1 MIRPELIDR
10 SLGKNLPLLLRSR
23 VEICP
28 DVTLQAAKN
37 KNGVYIRYSYK
48 YVYERVIEF
57 AFALRQLG
65 IKRGDNIGL
74 IADNRREWLITDLAL
89 LSLGAADVPRGCD
102 STGVEIRFI
111 LNYADCSVS
120 FFENGNQLA
129 KVLEKSDEVPL
140 LKTAVL
146 FDDPSEEIRK
156 TASAAGI
163 KIYCFADIERDGTKA
178 TADERADIEHEMD
191 LTEPDEVATI
201 IFTSGTTG
209 TPKGVMLTHD
219 NYLAQCEIVRHVL
232 PNAEQGDMWL
242 SVLPVWHS
250 FERAFVYMIMA
261 LNSGY
266 AYSKPVASIMLA
278 DMEAIKPEWMC
289 GVPRLWEMFAQGFYR
304 AMKKNGGIQLN
315 IFLNFIEIGKKF
327 SKAKEQ
333 VTGLV
338 CRYHAYPRV
347 FDFIRGIVP
356 FILHAPAYGI
366 GELLVYRKV
375 RAKLGGHMKAAISGG
390 GALQSD
396 TEAFYHAI
404 GFNLLEGYGM
414 TEAAPVLSVRNAK
427 RPVSNCV
434 GKVFPCVDVKI
445 VAEKDGKIASTDP
458 LPPGKKGLVLCRGR
472 QIMKGYYKRPDLT
485 AQVIDKDGWLNTGD
499 LGILSVDEE
508 LKITGRAKDTIVLLG
523 GENVEPA
530 VVEKALKKSPYI
542 ETVVAVG
549 QDKKYLGVLIV
560 PDREHVLAYAEENHI
575 VYETWEALLETTEIQ
590 TLFRQEIDLIVSA
603 KNGFRTCERIYKF
616 ALLPE
621 PFKVGAEIN
630 AKQEIMRHK
639 VVQIHAEEMAELFD

>member
-1 MIRPELIDR
+1 MIQPELMDR
-10 SLGKNLPLLLRSR
+10 TLGKNLPLLLRSR
-23 VEICP
+23 VHICP

-37 KNGVYIRYSYK
+37 KSGEYVRYSYK

-65 IKRGDNIGL
+65 IKRGDHVGL
-74 IADNRREWLITDLAL
+74 IADNRREWLITDLSL
-89 LSLGAADVPRGCD
+89 LTLGAADVPRGCD
-102 STGVEIRFI
+102 STGFEIRFI
-111 LNYADCSVS
+111 LNYADCTVS
-120 FFENGNQLA
+120 FFENGHQLD
-129 KVLEKSDEVPL
+129 KVLENTAEVPL
-140 LKTAVL
+140 LKKAVL
-146 FDDPSEEIRK
+146 FDEPTEK
-156 TASAAGI
+156 TIAEAKKAGI
-163 KIYCFADIERDGTKA
+163 EIINFSQIEKQGTFA

-191 LTEPDEVATI
+191 MTNPDEVATI

-219 NYLAQCEIVRHVL
+219 NYLAQCEIVHCVL
-232 PNAEQGDMWL
+232 PNSEQGDMWL

-250 FERAFVYMIMA
+250 FERAFVYMVMA

-289 GVPRLWEMFAQGFYR
+289 GVPRLWESFAQGFYR
-304 AMKKNGGIQLN
+304 AMKKTGGVKLD

-338 CRYHAYPRV
+338 CRYHWYPRV
-347 FDFIRGIVP
+347 FDFIKGIVP
-356 FILHAPAYGI
+356 FIFYAPAYGI

-375 RAKLGGHMKAAISGG
+375 REKLGGRMKAAISGG
-390 GALQSD
+390 GALQAE
-396 TEAFYHAI
+396 TESFYHAI

-434 GKVFPCVDVKI
+434 GRVFPCVDVKI
-445 VAEKDGKIASTDP
+445 VAEKDGKIVSSEPLAS
-458 LPPGKKGLVLCRGR
+458 GKKGLVLCRGR
-472 QIMKGYYKRPDLT
+472 QVMKGYYKRPDLT
-485 AQVIDKDGWLNTGD
+485 AQAIDSEGWLNTGD
-499 LGILSVDEE
+499 LGILSVDED

-523 GENVEPA
+523 GENVEP
-530 VVEKALKKSPYI
+530 VIVEKAVKKSVYV
-542 ETVVAVG
+542 ESVVAVG
-549 QDKKYLGVLIV
+549 QDKKYIGAIIV
-560 PDREHVLAYAEENHI
+560 PDKEHVLSYADENHI

-590 TLFRQEIDLIVSA
+590 SLFRLEIDNLVNA

-616 ALLPE
+616 ALVPE
-621 PFKVGAEIN
+621 SFKIGAEIN

-639 VVQIHAEEMAELFD
+639 VVQIHSEEIKSIFE